1 MMELNKLGIIQAN
14 QKYKNGEFSAV
25 EMVQACVDQTVKY
38 HDKNAVLEI
47 FEEATDI
54 AKKLD
59 EKRAEG
65 KNLGKLAGVVLYIK
79 DNIMYDGKKATCC
92 SKFMKDFVST
102 YTATALQKLIDEDV
116 IILGRTNM
124 DEFAMGGSTENSC
137 YGPCKNA
144 FDDTRV
150 SGGSSGGSAV
160 VVALDM
166 CNGALGSD
174 TGGSVRQPSAFNGL
188 VGIKPTYGR
197 VSRYGLIAFASSLDQ
212 IGPITKN
219 VQDNAYLLQILSGY
233 DTNDMTTIQNND
245 LDFSKYIGND
255 ITGKVVGIEKN
266 LINMYKQKEYY
277 YVYERLLEFLKQN
290 GAILKEIE
298 IKNIDLA
305 LPVYYIIAP
314 AEASS
319 NLARFDGVKYTSQS
333 QNAKDIDQI
342 YKNSRTE
349 LFGKEVKRRIMIGNY
364 VLSSGRD
371 GEQYRKAKKVQQII
385 RHSFDEVFEQVDYV
399 ILPTTIA
406 DAFVIGDKLSDP
418 MTLYLEDVF
427 TVIANIVGVPAISIP
442 YGESKSGLPLGVQ
455 IFAQKENEDKIYQL
469 ADFIEKNYKGGKN
482 E

>member
-1 MMELNKLGIIQAN
+1 MELNKLGIIEAN
-14 QKYKNGEFSAV
+14 TKYKNGEFCAV
-25 EMVQACVDQTVKY
+25 DMVEACVNQTKK
-38 HDKNAVLEI
+38 HFDKNAVLEI
-47 FEEATDI
+47 FDDAIDA

-59 EKRAEG
+59 EKRAAG
-65 KNLGKLAGVVLYIK
+65 MRLGKLAGVVLYIK

-102 YTATALQKLIDEDV
+102 YTSSALQKLLDEDV

-124 DEFAMGGSTENSC
+124 DEFAMGGSCENSC

-174 TGGSVRQPSAFNGL
+174 TGGSVRQPSAFNGM
-188 VGIKPTYGR
+188 VGMKPTYGR
-197 VSRYGLIAFASSLDQ
+197 VSRFGLIAFASSLDQ

-219 VQDNAYLLQILSGY
+219 VEDNAYLLQILAGQ
-233 DTNDMTTIQNND
+233 DKNDMTTLDEED
-245 LDFSKYIGND
+245 LDFSKYLGKNIS
-255 ITGKVVGIEKN
+255 GKVVGIEKN

-277 YVYERLLEFLKQN
+277 PVYEKLLHFLQEN
-290 GAILKEIE
+290 GMVLKEVE

-314 AEASS
+314 AEATS

-333 QNAKDIDQI
+333 ADAKDIDQI

-349 LFGKEVKRRIMIGNY
+349 GFGKEVKRRIMIGNY
-364 VLSSGRD
+364 VLSCGKD
-371 GEQYRKAKKVQQII
+371 GEYYRKARRIQQII
-385 RHSFDEVFEQVDYV
+385 KQSFDEVFESCDYV
-399 ILPTTIA
+399 VLPTTIA
-406 DAFVIGDKLSDP
+406 DAFVIGDKSNDP
-418 MTLYLEDVF
+418 MNLYLEDMF
-427 TVIANIVGVPAISIP
+427 TVVANIVGIPSISIP
-442 YGESKSGLPLGVQ
+442 YGKSKNGLPLGVQ
-455 IFAQKENEDKIYQL
+455 ICAQKKNEDIIYQL